1 MTVYEYY
8 LEAKQNGH
16 YSLEL
21 IIDYLVSEKK
31 VLTMTDSEDKLT
43 YYLQDK
49 FAKKMN
55 EHLAEYERVKNNG

>member
-1 MTVYEYY
+1 MTVRDCYM
-8 LEAKQNGH
+8 EAIIGKH
-16 YSLEL
+16 HSLKL
-21 IIDYLVSEKK
+21 MIDYLVNEKK

-55 EHLAEYERVKNNG
+55 EHLAEYERVKNDG

>member
-1 MTVYEYY
+1 MTVREYY
-8 LEAKQNGH
+8 LKAKQNGH

-21 IIDYLVSEKK
+21 MIDYLVNEKK
-31 VLTMTDSEDKLT
+31 VLTMTDSEDKLA

>member
-1 MTVYEYY
+1 MTVREYY

-21 IIDYLVSEKK
+21 MIDYLVNEKK

-43 YYLQDK
+43 YYLQEK